1 MYTAQNCGSW
11 LACESGPAT
20 NQSPQDVHRSKLWE
34 LACLRRRPSNQPI
47 SPGCTPLKT
56 VGAGLSAKAAQQ
68 PTNLPPDVHHSKLWE
83 LACLRK
89 RPSNQPIS
97 PRMYTAQNCG
107 SEQAREGSLVIG
119 KSCADHLDPQE

>member
-20 NQSPQDVHRSKLWE
+20 NQSPQDVPR
-34 LACLRRRPSNQPI
+34 
-47 SPGCTPLKT
+47 
-56 VGAGLSAKAAQQ
+56 
-68 PTNLPPDVHHSKLWE
+68 SKLWE

-89 RPSNQPIS
+89 RPSNQLIS
-97 PRMYTAQNCG
+97 PGCTPLKTVGAGLPAKAAQQPTNLPRMYTAQNCG